1 MAETIVKITEL
12 IDRPALGPFQKR
24 VALLCASIVFVEGF
38 NTQAAGYVAPALARN
53 LHLTPAGL
61 GEFFAA
67 GLFGLLL
74 GAMFVAP
81 LADRVGR
88 RPLLLGCVPFLALCA
103 IATAFSTSAL
113 MLDGARFLT
122 GLGIGGA
129 MPNAI
134 ALTSEYSP
142 HHRRSLLVALMFTG
156 FVLGA
161 VAVGLVSTFL
171 VPVLGWQS
179 IFIIGGVLGLLL
191 TPVLFYALPESIRFL
206 VVRGTSNR
214 TVAGL
219 VRRLDPNLTDAPDMR
234 FVIDETPHA
243 AISVLALFRDGRAKR
258 TILLWIIYFMSL
270 LDLFLLASWLPTE
283 MQALGVS
290 AGLAIIIGALL
301 QFGGVFGLVFGWLAD
316 RLGASSSL
324 GLAFFMGAA
333 CVAGIGLAG
342 ANLPLVML
350 AVFGT
355 GVGLIGGQSVT
366 NATAAI
372 AYPTEIRSTGVGWAT
387 GIGRIGS
394 IIGPSLAAWMHT
406 MNVAI
411 ETIFLLAA
419 IPALCAAVAGAALG
433 PVRTAIITRAAPA
446 VP

>member
-1 MAETIVKITEL
+1 MAETIVNVTEI
-12 IDRPALGPFQKR
+12 IDRPKLGAFQKKT
-24 VALLCASIVFVEGF
+24 ALLCAAIVFVEGF
-38 NTQAAGYVAPALARN
+38 NTQAAGYVAPAIARN
-53 LHLTPAGL
+53 LNLSPAGL
-61 GEFFAA
+61 GGFFVA

-74 GAMFVAP
+74 GALFIAP
-81 LADRVGR
+81 LADRMGR
-88 RPLLLGCVPFLALCA
+88 RPLLLACVPFLAVCA
-103 IATAFSTSAL
+103 ILTAFSTSL
-113 MLDGARFLT
+113 TMLEIARFLT

-156 FVLGA
+156 FVFGA
-161 VAVGLVSTFL
+161 LAVGLTSTFL
-171 VPVLGWQS
+171 VPILGWQS
-179 IFIIGGVLGLLL
+179 IFVIGGVLGLLL
-191 TPVLFYALPESIRFL
+191 TPILFWALPESIRFL
-206 VVRGTSNR
+206 VVRGTSNHEVSR
-214 TVAGL
+214 L
-219 VRRLDPNLTDAPDMR
+219 VRHLDPNLMGAGELR
-234 FVIDETPHA
+234 FVIDEAQHSG
-243 AISVLALFRDGRAKR
+243 ISVVALFRHGRAKR

-290 AGLAIIIGALL
+290 AGLAIIIGTLL
-301 QFGGVFGLVFGWLAD
+301 QFGGIFGLVFGWLAD
-316 RLGASSSL
+316 RMGASTALGA
-324 GLAFFMGAA
+324 AFFMGAV
-333 CVAGIGLAG
+333 CVAAIGLAG

-387 GIGRIGS
+387 GFGRIGS

-406 MNVAI
+406 MNAEI
-411 ETIFLLAA
+411 ETIFLMAA
-419 IPALCAAVAGAALG
+419 VPALCAAVAGAALG
-433 PVRTAIITRAAPA
+433 PLRTSIIVRAAPA
-446 VP
+446 

>member
-1 MAETIVKITEL
+1 MAENIINVTSL
-12 IDRPALGPFQKR
+12 IDRPDLGSFQKR

-38 NTQAAGYVAPALARN
+38 NTQASGYVAPALARG
-53 LHLTPAGL
+53 LHLSPAAL
-61 GEFFAA
+61 GGFFAA

-74 GAMFVAP
+74 GAVFIAP
-81 LADRVGR
+81 LADRMGR
-88 RPLLLGCVPFLALCA
+88 RPLLLGCVPFLAVCA
-103 IATAFSTSAL
+103 ILTAFSSSIA

-161 VAVGLVSTFL
+161 LAVGLLSTWL
-171 VPVLGWQS
+171 VPILGWQS
-179 IFIIGGVLGLLL
+179 IFLIGGVLGLLL
-191 TPVLFYALPESIRFL
+191 TPVLVFALPESIRFL
-206 VVRGTSNR
+206 VARGTATQR
-214 TVAGL
+214 VADL
-219 VRRLDPNLTDAPDMR
+219 VQRLDPQREGVSGAR
-234 FVIDETPHA
+234 FVLEETPA
-243 AISVLALFRDGRAKR
+243 SAISVAALFRDGRAKR

-290 AGLAIIIGALL
+290 AGLATIIGTLL

-316 RLGASSSL
+316 KAGASASLGA
-324 GLAFFMGAA
+324 AFLMGAL
-333 CVAGIGLAG
+333 CVASIGLAG
-342 ANLPLVML
+342 ANVPLVML

-355 GVGLIGGQSVT
+355 GIGLIGGQSVT

-419 IPALCAAVAGAALG
+419 VPALCAALAGISLG
-433 PVRTAIITRAAPA
+433 PLRTQIIARTAPA
-446 VP
+446 